1 MRGALRIQ
9 VLTLL
14 ALTGALTGALLGWV
28 AGVVWLAAGLPDP
41 STGAAIVV
49 VVVIAALEALGRP
62 RPVAVRRQ
70 VPQLWGR
77 IFGARTVAV
86 LYGARLGIGPAT
98 ILPTWLWWG
107 AFALGTACG
116 PWVGAAVGATFALS
130 RTLVTHGSVAGVRS
144 GPAMSRRIHAVRRAE
159 RPIAVGVA
167 VLVAVVALAG
177 CSGGGA
183 EGAAPRRSTTTT
195 STTFPDAPPSTAPIT
210 PEVLALDDVLLDDTL
225 PGFTRDDEALGAGA
239 LDLEAAAKAEPD
251 VDAERAT
258 LETRGF
264 VRGAS
269 RAWTG
274 PGDDVVYLAAYEFAS
289 AEGAAA
295 YLLDGTE
302 HLLARAATRF
312 DVPGVTGARGFT
324 TADRDRDGGTFTAHA
339 VSYTRG
345 PRWFLVLLGSHEATL
360 TTDQAI
366 ALAQRQS
373 AG

>member
-1 MRGALRIQ
+1 
-9 VLTLL
+9 VLALL
-14 ALTGALTGALLGWV
+14 ALTGAVTGALVGWV
-28 AGVVWLAAGLPDP
+28 AGLVWLATGLPGP
-41 STGAAIVV
+41 STTAAIAVV
-49 VVVIAALEALGRP
+49 VVTAALEAIGRP
-62 RPVAVRRQ
+62 RPIAVRRQ

-107 AFALGTACG
+107 AFLLSAACG
-116 PWVGAAVGATFALS
+116 PWVAAAVGATFALS
-130 RTLVTHGSVAGVRS
+130 RTVITHGAVAGVRS
-144 GPAMSRRIHAVRRAE
+144 GPAMSQRIHAVRRAE
-159 RPIAVGVA
+159 RPIALGVA
-167 VLVAVVALAG
+167 VVVAVLALVG
-177 CSGGGA
+177 CSGGSA
-183 EGAAPRRSTTTT
+183 DQAAPRRSTTTT
-195 STTFPDAPPSTAPIT
+195 TFPTAPPSTAPIT

-225 PGFTRDDEALGAGA
+225 PGFTRDDEAVGAGA
-239 LDLEAAAKAEPD
+239 LDLEAAAKAEAD

-295 YLLDGTE
+295 YLVDGTE
-302 HLLARAATRF
+302 HLLARTATRF
-312 DVPGVTGARGFT
+312 DVPDIAGARGFT
-324 TADRDRDGGTFTAHA
+324 NVDHDEDGSTFTAHA

-345 PRWFLVLLGSHEATL
+345 PRWFLVLLGSRHATR
-360 TTDQAI
+360 TTDEAI
-366 ALAQRQS
+366 ALAARQ